1 MNNTKIKRSQSPA
14 ELLYTQQRN
23 ANWITLILFVLM
35 ILVSIY
41 TIFFVPSEDKTI
53 IDNIMMPGIAIS
65 AGVGYYLSRKG
76 NHIRGIYILLGVISI
91 ASILYPLAANNVGW
105 QTAAVMALITTAIA
119 NGTLPAKD
127 STRISTGAFV
137 FAFIVIL
144 IELFSPGV
152 TNIPIT
158 SASIIVTAVLAIVY
172 IGIIFFRFNQY
183 VLQTKLIITFIAL
196 SVLLVS
202 TMAIAINRLILTELR
217 GRINELLAGVSNNTA
232 TSISEEL
239 VNHISLI
246 QTLSLD
252 ASFKNELTENLSTGN
267 LDEIQNLDEQWRTAV
282 TNNNTSNSLIR
293 GVLENPISNTL
304 DNFQNRFPP
313 HVEIFVTDVYGV
325 NIAATNTTSDYYQAD
340 EEWWQVAY
348 NGGAGGIYIS
358 QPIFDESSQ
367 VFAIQMAVP
376 VYDSQNEN
384 IIGILRTTVD
394 LEILQNF
401 LELGRPG
408 STGRTEIYMPDAR
421 EIELHVEE
429 DGEFEIEIDENQ
441 QEFLSELI
449 QGESFMDILHD
460 GEPTLISQALL
471 PSVEES
477 PEISEAVSALNWRVV
492 TLQNRED
499 ALQTI
504 ADVSN
509 ISQLIGLGALG
520 LAILIAVLMTQY
532 LTRPIARLTQIAEEI
547 SSGNYQAQAEIEAP
561 DEIGTLADSF
571 NRMTN
576 QLNDNLVNLERRVA
590 ERTTDL
596 EIARRQS
603 EKRANQLIAVSEI
616 TKFVNTEQKMEILL
630 SLITRLVSE
639 RFGFYHTGIF
649 LIDETRQFAIL
660 QAANSDAG
668 QLMLRRGHKLRI
680 GENSIVS
687 TVVQTGQARIALDV
701 GLDAVYFNNPDLPN
715 TRSEMALPLKL
726 RDNIIG
732 VLDVQSEKPGAF
744 TEDDANTLSILA
756 DQVAIAIDNARL
768 FSKTQQTLAEVQN
781 LYRQNL
787 REGWKTFSREEGMI
801 GYNQSL
807 TGGKKLSEAVG
818 SLEIQQALNRG
829 ETLVT
834 SINEKS
840 NESVI
845 VVPIKLRGQVIG
857 AMRIQSPSAD
867 KKWTAN
873 EINLS
878 EAVSERLSLALEN
891 ARLIQESQRQVIK
904 EQTISEITG
913 NIGSSIN
920 LENVLRTAVEELGRS
935 IPGSE
940 VIIKLQDENTNGGS
954 A

>member
-1 MNNTKIKRSQSPA
+1 MNNTKMKNSA
-14 ELLYTQQRN
+14 EILYSQQRN
-23 ANWITLILFVLM
+23 ATWITLILFVLM
-35 ILVSIY
+35 TLVSIL
-41 TIFFVPSEDKTI
+41 TIFFIPKEDKTI
-53 IDNIMMPGIAIS
+53 IDDLMMPCIALS
-65 AGVGYYLSRKG
+65 AGFGYYLSLKG
-76 NHIRGIYILLGVISI
+76 NHIRGIYILLGVISVV
-91 ASILYPLAANNVGW
+91 SILYPLAANNVGW

-119 NGTLPAKD
+119 NGTLPPKD
-127 STRISTGAFV
+127 ATRISTGAFA
-137 FAFIVIL
+137 FAFIIVL
-144 IELFSPGV
+144 IELLTSGAS
-152 TNIPIT
+152 NIPVT
-158 SASIIVTAVLAIVY
+158 SASIVVTAVLAIVY
-172 IGIIFFRFNQY
+172 LGIIFFRFNQY

-196 SVLLVS
+196 SVLLVGGLAF
-202 TMAIAINRLILTELR
+202 TINRLIVAELTNRVGEQLV
-217 GRINELLAGVSNNTA
+217 GIASNVA

-239 VNHISLI
+239 VNQVALV

-252 ASFKNELTENLSTGN
+252 SSFKNEIIENSSNGN
-267 LDEIQNLDEQWRTAV
+267 LAEIQNRDEQWLNAV
-282 TNNNTSNSLIR
+282 ANNNTSSSLIR
-293 GVLENPISNTL
+293 RVLDNSISNTL
-304 DNFQNRFPP
+304 RNFQGRFDS
-313 HVEIFVTDVYGV
+313 HVEVFVTDVYGV
-325 NIAATNTTSDYYQAD
+325 NIASTNITSDYYQAD
-340 EEWWQVAY
+340 EEWWQAAY
-348 NGGAGGIYIS
+348 NSGAGDIYIS
-358 QPIFDESSQ
+358 QPLFDESAQ
-367 VFAIQMAVP
+367 VLAIQMAVP
-376 VYDSQNEN
+376 IYDAQNEN
-384 IIGILRTTVD
+384 IIGILRTTID
-394 LEILQNF
+394 IEILRNY

-408 STGRTEIYMPDAR
+408 NTGETEIYLPDNT
-421 EIELHVEE
+421 EIELHLEE
-429 DGEFEIEIDENQ
+429 DGEAELEIEEASQDLLSLLSQNESLVDAIHNDE
-441 QEFLSELI
+441 LVLI
-449 QGESFMDILHD
+449 GQTF
-460 GEPTLISQALL
+460 L

-477 PEISEAVSALNWRVV
+477 AEISVAVTSLNWRVV
-492 TLQNRED
+492 TIQSRTE
-499 ALQTI
+499 ALQT
-504 ADVSN
+504 VTN
-509 ISQLIGLGALG
+509 VTRISQLIGLGALA
-520 LAILIAVLMTQY
+520 LASLIAVLMTQY
-532 LTRPIARLTQIAEEI
+532 LTRPIIRLTQTAEEV
-547 SSGNYQAQAEIEAP
+547 SSGNYQAQAEVEAA
-561 DEIGTLADSF
+561 DEIGTLAESF

-576 QLNDNLVNLERRVA
+576 QLNETLVNLERRVA

-603 EKRANQLIAVSEI
+603 EKRANQLVAVSEI
-616 TKFVNTEQKMEILL
+616 TKFVNTEQKTEILL

-649 LIDETRQFAIL
+649 LIDETKQFAIL
-660 QAANSDAG
+660 QAASSDGG

-701 GLDAVYFNNPDLPN
+701 GLDAIYFNNPDLPN

-744 TEDDANTLSILA
+744 TEDDSNTLSILA

-768 FSKTQQTLAEVQN
+768 FSQTQQTLAEVQN

-807 TGGKKLSEAVG
+807 TGGKKLTEAVG
-818 SLEIQQALNRG
+818 ALEIQQALNRG
-829 ETLVT
+829 ETLVV
-834 SINEKS
+834 SGNEKS

-857 AMRIQSPSAD
+857 AMRIQSPSED

-940 VIIKLQDENTNGGS
+940 VIIKLQEENVNGGS